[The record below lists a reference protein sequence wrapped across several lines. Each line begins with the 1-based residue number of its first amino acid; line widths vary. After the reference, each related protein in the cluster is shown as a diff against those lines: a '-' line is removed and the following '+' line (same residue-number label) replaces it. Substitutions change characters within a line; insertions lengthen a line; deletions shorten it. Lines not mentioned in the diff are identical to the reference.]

1 MTDPNADFVRER
13 ARLAGIAYRMTGSH
27 HDAEDIVQ
35 EAWIRYE
42 HNHTA
47 VEIPAAWLTTT
58 VTRMSI
64 DRIRRRATERARYVG
79 PWLPEPVAIQPTP
92 EEVVDTANSLTLAF
106 LVMLDRLSPLERAAF
121 VLVDVFG
128 ESYSSVSVI
137 LGRTEPACRQ
147 LVHRARTR
155 MHSDRESSLV
165 PLDDRLLQRLVA
177 ALIDD
182 DQPTLL
188 ALLAPDVVLTSD
200 GGADQR
206 AARRPVVGRDR
217 VARFLTNLSH
227 RVVGSSIT
235 EGEVNYGACLFI
247 HATDRSIVLTGAV
260 RGNEIAS
267 LTVMLNQDKIA
278 GAEDRRSLR

>member
-1 MTDPNADFVRER
+1 MTDPSTAFERER

-42 HNHTA
+42 RNHST
-47 VEIPAAWLTTT
+47 VDVPAAWLTTM

-64 DRIRRRATERARYVG
+64 DRIRRVATERARYVG

-92 EEVVDTANSLTLAF
+92 DEVVDTANSLTLAF

-128 ESYSSVSVI
+128 EPYSSVSVT

-155 MHSDRESSLV
+155 MHSARESSLV
-165 PLDDRLLQRLVA
+165 PLDDHLLRCLVT

-200 GGADQR
+200 GGASQR

-227 RVVGSSIT
+227 RVVGSTVT
-235 EGEVNYGACLFI
+235 EGDVNYAACLFI
-247 HATDRSIVLTGAV
+247 HATDRSIVLTGSV
-260 RGNEIAS
+260 RGDQIAA
-267 LTVMLNQDKIA
+267 LTMMLNQDKIA
-278 GAEDRRSLR
+278 GAEDRLSMR

>member
-1 MTDPNADFVRER
+1 MTGPSAAFERER

-42 HNHTA
+42 HNRST
-47 VEIPAAWLTTT
+47 VDVPAAWLTTT

-92 EEVVDTANSLTLAF
+92 EDVVDTANSLTLAF

-128 ESYSSVSVI
+128 EPYSVVAAT
-137 LGRTEPACRQ
+137 LGRNEPACRQ
-147 LVHRARTR
+147 LVHRARIR
-155 MHSDRESSLV
+155 MHSARESSLV
-165 PLDDRLLQRLVA
+165 PLDDQLLRRLVA
-177 ALIDD
+177 ALVED
-182 DQPTLL
+182 DQSALL
-188 ALLAPDVVLTSD
+188 ELLAPDVVLISD

-206 AARRPVVGRDR
+206 AARRPVIGRDR

-227 RVVGSSIT
+227 RVVDSTVT
-235 EGEVNYGACLFI
+235 EGDVNYAACLFI
-247 HATDRSIVLTGAV
+247 HATGRSIVLTGSV
-260 RGNEIAS
+260 RGGEIAS
-267 LTVMLNQDKIA
+267 LTMMLIQDKIA
-278 GAEDRRSLR
+278 GAEDRLAMR

>member
-1 MTDPNADFVRER
+1 MTGPAVDFERER

-42 HNHTA
+42 HNHSA
-47 VEIPAAWLTTT
+47 VDVPAAWLTTT

-128 ESYSSVSVI
+128 EPYSSVSVI

-155 MHSDRESSLV
+155 MHAARESSLV
-165 PLDDRLLQRLVA
+165 PLDDLLLRRLVA
-177 ALIDD
+177 ALIED
-182 DQPTLL
+182 DQPALL

-227 RVVGSSIT
+227 RVVGSAVT
-235 EGEVNYGACLFI
+235 EGDVNYGACLFI
-247 HATDRSIVLTGAV
+247 HATDRSIVLTGSV
-260 RGNEIAS
+260 RGDEIAS